1 MNIPNMT
8 IEELIAEGQKLQT
21 SKLKSA
27 KDNTRYHT
35 WTNNCMTHLEQIK
48 FSQQRRNL
56 FLTYALNHKFEPM
69 IGMLLSI
76 RDNGKENQE
85 LVGNSDQS
93 KDVVTIS
100 DNQQLAVANRD
111 HKSVDI
117 KSMIRNIRGQQVML
131 DFELAMLYGV
141 ETKVLNQA
149 VKRNI
154 NRFPDDF
161 MFQLTKEELESLRSQ
176 IMTSKSIEKQQD
188 TSWKSQ
194 IVTSNPS
201 NNDGAEILTS
211 QNATSN
217 FAKMGLRRPPY
228 AFTRNGIGMLSSV
241 LRSETAV
248 GVNILIMRAFTT
260 IPQIVNQNVQIV
272 QRIFNIE
279 QHQMETD
286 EKIELILDKI
296 EEIAPKQ
303 LPEQIFQ
310 TGCVWD
316 AWSYVSEL
324 VRSAKQR
331 IVLIDNFVDDRVLS
345 LLDKRADGVSATIH
359 SRYFEQFLT
368 DLKKHNEQYPA
379 IEFVQ
384 LPHRNHDRFLII
396 DEEVYF
402 LGTSLK
408 DIGTSLCAIKKMEVS
423 PDRLLEF
430 LK

>member
-1 MNIPNMT
+1 
-8 IEELIAEGQKLQT
+8 
-21 SKLKSA
+21 
-27 KDNTRYHT
+27 
-35 WTNNCMTHLEQIK
+35 
-48 FSQQRRNL
+48 
-56 FLTYALNHKFEPM
+56 
-69 IGMLLSI
+69 
-76 RDNGKENQE
+76 
-85 LVGNSDQS
+85 
-93 KDVVTIS
+93 
-100 DNQQLAVANRD
+100 
-111 HKSVDI
+111 
-117 KSMIRNIRGQQVML
+117 ML

-161 MFQLTKEELESLRSQ
+161 MFQLTKDELESLRSQ
-176 IMTSKSIEKQQD
+176 IVTSNSPGNQHD
-188 TSWKSQ
+188 TNWKSQ
-194 IVTSNPS
+194 IV
-201 NNDGAEILTS
+201 
-211 QNATSN
+211 TSN

-359 SRYFEQFLT
+359 SRYFEQFQT

-384 LPHRNHDRFLII
+384 LPHKNHDRFLII
-396 DEEVYF
+396 DDKVYF
-402 LGTSLK
+402 MGASLK
-408 DIGTSLCAIKKMEVS
+408 DMGAGLCAVTEMQAS
-423 PDRLLEF
+423 PETILELL
-430 LK
+430 K